1 MPVRL
6 AMHSATGRLCR
17 KKHPAHDSRAD
28 QPYASLCPI
37 ETAARSSPS
46 RQISDLQKFPLTPP
60 PNHQYIPRPSRPTKR
75 GVGHR
80 HERGT
85 GCGGRGSVGRVSRSQ
100 GGLIVRERT
109 QRVDDR
115 RRSPAKAGALRTAK
129 PCGPGTRCWCQA
141 GGGAS
146 TQPGP
151 NNPSIRRRRRQKRI
165 RLRGEPG
172 ISRKTIAQGM
182 SDALRCPVCSCAS
195 HHSFA
200 HETAGAARTRHSL
213 RPPASR
219 GAELAVKLRAPR
231 AARSPR
237 HCERSEAIHPSA
249 C

>member
-1 MPVRL
+1 ML
-6 AMHSATGRLCR
+6 AVPG
-17 KKHPAHDSRAD
+17 
-28 QPYASLCPI
+28 
-37 ETAARSSPS
+37 SPS
-46 RQISDLQKFPLTPP
+46 RQTSDLQKLSLTPT
-60 PNHQYIPRPSRPTKR
+60 PNHHYIPRPSRPTKR

-85 GCGGRGSVGRVSRSQ
+85 GCGGRGSVGRVSWSQ

-109 QRVDDR
+109 LAAQTTGAN
-115 RRSPAKAGALRTAK
+115 PAKAGRLRTAK
-129 PCGPGTRCWCQA
+129 PCGPGTRCCCQA

-151 NNPSIRRRRRQKRI
+151 DNPSIRRRRRQERI

-172 ISRKTIAQGM
+172 ISRQTIAQGM

-213 RPPASR
+213 RPLSF
-219 GAELAVKLRAPR
+219 GANNF
-231 AARSPR
+231 
-237 HCERSEAIHPSA
+237 
-249 C
+249 